1 MMVAMEVY
9 EQGNDRLTNM
19 FKKEFWLLGEKLFI
33 GGANMEADSS
43 RETQEWS
50 MQEFTSI
57 THKNNPFP
65 ET

>member
-1 MMVAMEVY
+1 MMVAVEVY

-43 RETQEWS
+43 RETQE
-50 MQEFTSI
+50 
-57 THKNNPFP
+57 
-65 ET
+65 